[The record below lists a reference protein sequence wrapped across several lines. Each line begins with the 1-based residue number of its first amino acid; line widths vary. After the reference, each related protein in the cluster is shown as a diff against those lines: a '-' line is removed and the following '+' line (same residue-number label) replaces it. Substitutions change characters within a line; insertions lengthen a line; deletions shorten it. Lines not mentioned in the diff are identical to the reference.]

1 VLLNHRKNVR
11 FGVCRHD
18 VSSGGVVPRLALPSV
33 SDPGFCPWSSF
44 GQEHFWIKKK
54 KNFKMGGWL
63 HPSTRGCAYLLEM
76 VSTSSISLFSAYY
89 G

>member
-1 VLLNHRKNVR
+1 MLGLVSADMMYPQVGWFPGWPFLQFLIQVFVLGLPLDR
-11 FGVCRHD
+11 
-18 VSSGGVVPRLALPSV
+18 SISGL
-33 SDPGFCPWSSF
+33 
-44 GQEHFWIKKK
+44 KKK